1 MLQQQIVKVKLG
13 ALIQCSNLLHVTV
26 TSFASLECTS
36 VIYEGCTA
44 KVEFMTHF

>member
-26 TSFASLECTS
+26 TSFASWS
-36 VIYEGCTA
+36 A
-44 KVEFMTHF
+44 RRSFMKVVRQKLSS